1 MKLKTQAFIKK
12 IISRSILLLILL
24 LIFIQIKNSF
34 TYTMV
39 SIPKNHI
46 AQIEV
51 LTDENLKEMEDTGK
65 IIRKNKTTTAANP
78 KQYIE
83 HVKKEY
89 YIIEIDSKKY
99 YINIFVPY
107 YIGALKNNLIYVIAL
122 LSIVIITGKKRIKN
136 FIKTAWG
143 HH

>member
-1 MKLKTQAFIKK
+1 
-12 IISRSILLLILL
+12 
-24 LIFIQIKNSF
+24 
-34 TYTMV
+34 MV

-51 LTDENLKEMEDTGK
+51 LTDENLKEMKDTGK

-78 KQYIE
+78 KKYIE

-107 YIGALKNNLIYVIAL
+107 YIEALKNNLIYLIAL
-122 LSIVIITGKKRIKN
+122 LSIVIITGKKRTKN
-136 FIKTAWG
+136 FIKIALG
-143 HH
+143 HHTHPNKQNKK